1 VQAGAVAA
9 IMAIG
14 NPSRSTTTTDT
25 LKPMLWHCAS
35 AALAMVCASA
45 SRIFFWLTSPCAPA
59 ADDSTAAMA
68 ALARPFE
75 IGDMR

>member
-1 VQAGAVAA
+1 
-9 IMAIG
+9 MAIG

-25 LKPMLWHCAS
+25 LKPMLWHCAR
-35 AALAMVCASA
+35 A
-45 SRIFFWLTSPCAPA
+45 SRIFFWLTSPYAPA

-68 ALARPFE
+68 VLARPFE